1 MRSLIIH
8 QARYNRAGRW
18 LSWEPDLGHAM
29 QVDSLVIRILPTVR
43 RCVWLALIGGCWWF
57 TDGDIRTFG
66 DIRLPQLFR
75 DSMVLQRQSEVHLY
89 GTADP
94 NEPLVLVITGEG
106 KEGREL
112 KTVCNE
118 LGEFS
123 LKFAPPPVGG
133 PYELTLTGEKSKVVI
148 RDVLVGDVWLCAGQS
163 NMGFSISKSDP
174 AEAVVTETPRA
185 QLRLLSI
192 PQTASPQPMDDV
204 TGVVEWV
211 ASNRET
217 ALEYSAVGWHFGSL
231 LQEELE
237 VPVGLIHAS
246 WGGTKAEAWI
256 SMDALASETS
266 LESML
271 ANEKV
276 LEESSKRQ
284 DQLASLYNGMISPLR
299 RFPIKGVVW
308 YQGEA
313 NVGRGQQYGTL
324 LPLLIAD
331 WRKQWNL
338 EHLPFLFVQLAPFR
352 YKSHSPQALP
362 ELWDSQLKTYKQ
374 VPRTGM
380 IVISDLGNPD
390 DVHPIRK
397 QEVGRRLAIWALA
410 EVYQGRQLL
419 PVENVEPA
427 LDVSPSAGSI
437 AAEQTSTTAREASP
451 HSGPLF
457 RDATVE
463 DNRVVIGFLAGEGL
477 RSADDQ
483 PLREFLIAGEDQV
496 FHPALAVIDGDRV
509 VVSSEQ
515 VSQPVAVRF
524 AWNDTPNSNL
534 VNSAGLPASPFRSDN
549 FPLNAAK
556 SR

>member
-1 MRSLIIH
+1 
-8 QARYNRAGRW
+8 
-18 LSWEPDLGHAM
+18 M
-29 QVDSLVIRILPTVR
+29 QVDSLVVRFLPALR
-43 RCVWLALIGGCWWF
+43 RCVYLALLCGGWWF
-57 TDGDIRTFG
+57 SNGDITTFA
-66 DIRLPQLFR
+66 DIRLPKLFR

-118 LGEFS
+118 RGEFS

-133 PYELTLTGEKSKVVI
+133 PYELTLTGKKSKVVI

-163 NMGFSISKSDP
+163 NMGFPISESDP
-174 AEAVVTETPRA
+174 AEVVVTETPRA

-192 PQTASPQPMDDV
+192 PETASPQPLDDV
-204 TGVVEWV
+204 AGAVEWV

-217 ALEYSAVGWHFGSL
+217 ALEYSAVAWHFGSL

-237 VPVGLIHAS
+237 VPIGLIHAS
-246 WGGTKAEAWI
+246 WIGTKAEAWI
-256 SMDALASETS
+256 SMGALTGEPS
-266 LESML
+266 LELML
-271 ANEKV
+271 ESAKV
-276 LEESSKRQ
+276 LEDGSKRQ
-284 DQLASLYNGMISPLR
+284 DHLASLYNGMISPLG
-299 RFPIKGVVW
+299 RFPIKGIVW

-331 WRKQWNL
+331 WRKHWNS

-380 IVISDLGNPD
+380 VVISDLGNPD

-397 QEVGRRLAIWALA
+397 QEVGRRLGNWALA

-419 PVENVEPA
+419 PVESVAPA
-427 LDVSPSAGSI
+427 TDASPSAGPL
-437 AAEQTSTTAREASP
+437 AAEPTSTTASEAPP

-457 RDATVE
+457 REVVVE
-463 DNRVVIGFLAGEGL
+463 DGRIVVGFLAGQGL
-477 RSADDQ
+477 RSTDNQ

-496 FHPALAVIDGDRV
+496 FHPAIAVLDEDRV
-509 VVSSEQ
+509 VVSSQQ
-515 VSQPVAVRF
+515 VPQPVAVRF

-534 VNSAGLPASPFRSDN
+534 VNSAGLPASPFRTDN
-549 FPLNAAK
+549 FPLISTK
-556 SR
+556 PK